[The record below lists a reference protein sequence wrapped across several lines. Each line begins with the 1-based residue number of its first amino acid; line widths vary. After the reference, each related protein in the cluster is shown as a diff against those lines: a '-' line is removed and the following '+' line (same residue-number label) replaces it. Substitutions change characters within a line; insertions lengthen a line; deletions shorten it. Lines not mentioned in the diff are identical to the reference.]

1 MTFSTLNLLLIYLW
15 VPMSHQISH
24 TLNVFVFSVST
35 VKCSV
40 PYSIIIRTFLCSKPL
55 STLSTLNCVLPSIN
69 YDSEL
74 SLFLP
79 SRYSFPFLFCTFLL
93 FLYYYVPP
101 RSYSSQSISC
111 ASCYTKPPTPRTIL
125 RKSHLSYLSLDTRKR
140 KKSSTEI
147 YPQNLFLFISS
158 FNG

>member
-1 MTFSTLNLLLIYLW
+1 MFGPLFYHYTNFPLF
-15 VPMSHQISH
+15 QA
-24 TLNVFVFSVST
+24 
-35 VKCSV
+35 
-40 PYSIIIRTFLCSKPL
+40 IINIVHMELRT
-55 STLSTLNCVLPSIN
+55 T
-69 YDSEL
+69 SEL

-101 RSYSSQSISC
+101 RSYSSQTISC
-111 ASCYTKPPTPRTIL
+111 APLYTKPSTPRTIL
-125 RKSHLSYLSLDTRKR
+125 RKSHLCYLSLDTRKR

>member
-1 MTFSTLNLLLIYLW
+1 
-15 VPMSHQISH
+15 MSHQISH

-55 STLSTLNCVLPSIN
+55 STLSTWNCVLP
-69 YDSEL
+69 SEL

-111 ASCYTKPPTPRTIL
+111 ALRYTKPPTPRTIL

>member
-1 MTFSTLNLLLIYLW
+1 MTFSALNLLLIYLW

-101 RSYSSQSISC
+101 RSYSSINFLC
-111 ASCYTKPPTPRTIL
+111 FVLYKASY
-125 RKSHLSYLSLDTRKR
+125 S
-140 KKSSTEI
+140 
-147 YPQNLFLFISS
+147 
-158 FNG
+158 